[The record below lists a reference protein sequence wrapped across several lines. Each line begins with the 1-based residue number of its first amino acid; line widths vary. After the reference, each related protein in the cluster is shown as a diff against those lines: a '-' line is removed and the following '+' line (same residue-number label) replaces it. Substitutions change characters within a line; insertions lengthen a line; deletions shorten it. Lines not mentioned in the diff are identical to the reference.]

1 MSKEN
6 KSIIPKQYKIPAMVC
21 GAFALGGIAATAIT
35 SLAKSRK
42 TIPESKNIEVST
54 DDNKSSPNAKMLYNP
69 SDIKE
74 LFDILGDDPKVAL
87 KKPQNVCVI
96 GAGAFGTAMA
106 YAISKNKHNVRLWM
120 RDSSQRDTINETR
133 QNPKKMSQYKLP
145 DNIKATC
152 DLAAAVK
159 DCILIIMALP
169 CQKTPEWLR
178 ENKDIIPPK
187 VLICNTA
194 KGLYVPTKQLLSHA
208 ITDALGRDQP
218 LAFFSGPSFAEEI
231 LKNFPTAVI
240 VASKELYL
248 AVMVQLLF
256 SNLQMRVY
264 TSQDVVGVQLG
275 GALKNPLAIGAGMI
289 AGLGYGI
296 NTLTAAV
303 TRSAQELTSLCIA
316 MGGQPETIAGLAGI
330 GDLMLTCSSAQSRN
344 NRCGRRIVKGDKISD
359 IQKDMTVEGIPTASV
374 AVAYAD
380 MCGLDLPIFR
390 TVNMMLTNEMLPTE
404 AVAYLMGRPLRA
416 EKKSP

>member
-1 MSKEN
+1 MSKDN
-6 KSIIPKQYKIPAMVC
+6 KSSIPQKYKIPAMVC
-21 GAFALGGIAATAIT
+21 GAFALGGIAATVIT
-35 SLAKSRK
+35 SLTKSRK
-42 TIPESKNIEVST
+42 TISESKNIEVNS
-54 DDNKSSPNAKMLYNP
+54 DDDKCSPKTKMLYNP
-69 SDIKE
+69 CDIKK
-74 LFDILGDDPKVAL
+74 LFDLLGDDPKIAL

-120 RDSSQRDTINETR
+120 RDSSQRDKINETHH
-133 QNPKKMSQYKLP
+133 NPKKMSKYTLP
-145 DNIKATC
+145 DNITATC
-152 DLAAAVK
+152 DLAAAVQ

-169 CQKTPEWLR
+169 CQRTPEWLR
-178 ENKDIIPPK
+178 KNKDIIPPN

-208 ITDALGRDQP
+208 IIDALGRDQP
-218 LAFFSGPSFAEEI
+218 LAFLSGPSFAEEI
-231 LKNFPTAVI
+231 LKDFPTAVI

-256 SNLQMRVY
+256 SNLRMRVY

-330 GDLMLTCSSAQSRN
+330 GDLMLTCSSSQSRN
-344 NRCGRRIVKGDKISD
+344 NRCGVRIIKGDKLSD

-374 AVAYAD
+374 AVAYAE
-380 MCGLDLPIFR
+380 MCGLDLPIFC
-390 TVNMMLTNEMLPTE
+390 TVNKMLTGEMVPKE
-404 AVAYLMGRPLRA
+404 AVAFLMGRPLRA
-416 EKKSP
+416 EQKSP